1 MIALAR
7 HLGFAVIA
15 EGIGTRKQERQLR
28 ALRCDY
34 AQGYCYAKPLDSH
47 AAARFLI
54 KEQVAQPDEGY
65 GKGRRL
71 NARLGYRLEALT
83 AVIGEQELLATG
95 IPSRPGFDFR

>member
-1 MIALAR
+1 MSPHRSSGTIGERNREHPSVRSLRTLANPGIVKSVIALAR

-65 GKGRRL
+65 GRG
-71 NARLGYRLEALT
+71 AG
-83 AVIGEQELLATG
+83 
-95 IPSRPGFDFR
+95 